1 MDRCVWAL
9 VWPLVDSTS
18 NIPDVVMKNNNN
30 NNLKIPSGG
39 KKKKKKDT
47 FPPPWINSYAYTQHT
62 LLCIIMLHWTKA
74 TRKLALMES
83 LK

>member
-30 NNLKIPSGG
+30 NNLKIPPGGSGG
-39 KKKKKKDT
+39 G
-47 FPPPWINSYAYTQHT
+47 
-62 LLCIIMLHWTKA
+62 
-74 TRKLALMES
+74 
-83 LK
+83 